1 MQWRLWLI
9 CGKARFPSWRR
20 ETESMFRWIIIL
32 LVLGVVAF
40 AAGWLADNPGSV
52 TLDWLDY
59 QITQSVA
66 LLIVEVVVLVAIAVV
81 LFRLWRSIARSP
93 RSVKNWRNERRQRQ
107 GYEAMS
113 RGFVAVAA
121 GDGETATRHARRA
134 EALID
139 DRPLTM
145 LLSAQAAQ
153 LQGDDKAA
161 EKFFTAMLDR
171 PSTEFLGVRGLLGQ
185 ALKRED
191 WKEALGLARRAHRLN
206 PKSEWVTQTLYD
218 LQKKTGEWEGATATL
233 EESAKRK
240 LIPPGQLPPQ
250 RAALLHNSS
259 LEATGA
265 DATRLEKKAFD
276 ADPSFVPA
284 AVRYAR
290 LLIAEGNLRKAAGV
304 IEQAW
309 RHNPDPELAEVYY
322 LTRKSEDALQKVEAA
337 KRLAKSNPN
346 HAESRINVASA
357 ALEARLW
364 GEARKS
370 LEPLTGEDASPRVC
384 RLMAELEESEHG
396 DLARA
401 RTWLMRATDGGQTA
415 DISPLKEPIAGPA
428 R

>member
-1 MQWRLWLI
+1 ML
-9 CGKARFPSWRR
+9 
-20 ETESMFRWIIIL
+20 RWILIL
-32 LVLGVVAF
+32 LILGIFAF
-40 AAGWLADNPGSV
+40 AAGWLADHPGFI
-52 TLDWLDY
+52 TLDWLGY
-59 QITQSVA
+59 RITQSVA
-66 LLIVEVVVLVAIAVV
+66 LLIVELLVLVAIAIV
-81 LFRLWRSIARSP
+81 LFRIWSSIAHSP
-93 RSVKNWRNERRQRQ
+93 RSVRKWRDERRQRE
-107 GYEAMS
+107 GYQAIS

-139 DRPLTM
+139 DWPLTM

-218 LQKKTGEWEGATATL
+218 LQKKTGEWSGATATL

-240 LIPPGQLPPQ
+240 MIPAGELPPQ

-259 LEATGA
+259 LDAAGAEAIS
-265 DATRLEKKAFD
+265 LEKKAFN
-276 ADPSFVPA
+276 ADPAFVPA
-284 AVRYAR
+284 AARYAR
-290 LLIAEGNLRKAAGV
+290 LLIAEGSPRKAAGV

-309 RHNPDPELAEVYY
+309 RHNPDAELAQVYF
-322 LTRKSEDALQKVEAA
+322 LARKAEDALQKVEAA
-337 KRLAKSNPN
+337 KRLAKNNPG
-346 HAESRINVASA
+346 HLESRINVAA
-357 ALEARLW
+357 ASLEARLW

-370 LEPLTGEDASPRVC
+370 LEPVAGDDAPPRVC
-384 RLMAELEESEHG
+384 RLMAELEEAEHG
-396 DLARA
+396 DLVRA
-401 RTWLMRATDGGQTA
+401 RSWLMRATDDGRGA
-415 DISPLKEPIAGPA
+415 DVSA
-428 R
+428 RAPRATGSAE